1 MPGITDCFVM
11 VEQLEIWDIVPPSAS
26 PEKMSNI
33 AVMLDKLI
41 LDLNRYTVLMYCW
54 PLESIQYLYLC
65 IHGTKCCHYWQQVKV
80 QLFKKYLNME
90 K

>member
-1 MPGITDCFVM
+1 MGQSSPECF
-11 VEQLEIWDIVPPSAS
+11 S
-26 PEKMSNI
+26 EKMSNI

-54 PLESIQYLYLC
+54 PVVSIKYLYLC